1 MAFQVSP
8 GVNVSEIDLTT
19 IVPAVATSLAGISFP
34 TEWGPGNEA
43 VLVDTPKTFREIFGD
58 VKDWNYGNYF
68 TALNFLS
75 YSRGLLMVRALGDKT
90 KTANANTG
98 GLTIGA
104 SGGEA
109 YAPNDEYDIST
120 FSGGFYAKYS
130 GEKGNS
136 LAVSIGRAGTSGV
149 TGSWPYF
156 SSFRRTPSSTDNLL
170 SLGGVTATYDQV
182 HIAVIDENGVF
193 TGTKDTV
200 LERFEGVSLHP
211 RARRADGTSL
221 YFKNVI
227 NNESKYI
234 KCGGSLDAYDLT
246 TAYDIGSGLGTAQS
260 GTPTKIFGSSGLS
273 AGGVTESNWE
283 NTFVFNWSNSVNTY
297 VTASLA
303 GGSGQEYT
311 GSRTTVGDGVGY
323 DVLADAEKIDV
334 NLLLSGDI
342 TGPTEVQEL
351 KGIAETR
358 KDCVVFFS
366 CPVGREGKNVEKT
379 DSEKAQICVDF
390 KNTVGSSSYAIIDS
404 GYRRQFDPF
413 NQIYRW
419 VPLNGDTAGLCAR
432 TEYDL
437 DAWWSPAGYNRGI
450 LNGAGSLAFNP
461 NRTYRDRIYPK
472 GINPIINEKNSGTLL
487 LGDKTALSK
496 PSAFDRINVRR
507 LFIVLEKAIA
517 TASKYS
523 LFEFN
528 DGFTRARFI
537 SLVSPYLNDVKSRRG
552 LIDFKVVCDESN
564 NTPERIDRNEFW
576 ADIYIKP
583 NRSINYIQLN
593 FIATRTG
600 ASFSEVGA

>member
-58 VKDWNYGNYF
+58 VKEWNYANYF

-75 YSRGLLMVRALGDKT
+75 YSQGLLMVRALGGNTD
-90 KTANANTG
+90 TANANTA
-98 GLTIGA
+98 GLTIGTE
-104 SGGEA
+104 GGEA
-109 YAPNDEYDIST
+109 FAPTDEYDLST

-136 LAVSIGRAGTSGV
+136 LAVSIGRGGEIGV
-149 TGSWPYF
+149 TASWPYF
-156 SSFRRTPSSTDNLL
+156 PNFRRAPQSTDNLL

-182 HIAVIDENGVF
+182 HIVVVDQDGLF
-193 TGTKDTV
+193 SGTKDLV

-211 RARRADGTSL
+211 KARRADGTSL

-234 KCGGSLDAYDLT
+234 KVGGAVDAYDLET
-246 TAYDIGSGLGTAQS
+246 QFDIGGSGIGPI
-260 GTPTKIFGSSGLS
+260 GTPTKIFGTSGLS
-273 AGGVTESNWE
+273 ADGVDATNWDD
-283 NTFVFNWSNSVNTY
+283 TYVFDWSSSVNNY
-297 VTASLA
+297 VTAPLL
-303 GGSGQEYT
+303 GGEGQDYT
-311 GSRTTVGDGVGY
+311 GNRTTVGDGIGY

-342 TGPTEVQEL
+342 TGATEVQAL

-366 CPVGREGKNVEKT
+366 CPVGRGGNNLASS
-379 DSEKAQICVDF
+379 DSDKAQICVDF
-390 KNTVGSSSYAIIDS
+390 KNTVGSSSYCVIDS

-413 NQIYRW
+413 NQVYRW

-432 TEYDL
+432 TEYTN
-437 DAWWSPAGYNRGI
+437 DAWFSPAGYNRGI

-472 GINPIINEKNSGTLL
+472 GINPIINEKDSGTLL

-517 TASKYS
+517 TESKFS

-528 DGFTRARFI
+528 DAFTRARFT
-537 SLVSPYLNDVKSRRG
+537 SLVTPFLRDVQSRRG
-552 LIDFKVVCDESN
+552 LIDFKVVCNETN

>member
-58 VKDWNYGNYF
+58 VKEWNYANYF

-75 YSRGLLMVRALGDKT
+75 YSQGLLMVRALGDNT
-90 KTANANTG
+90 DTANANTA
-98 GLTIGA
+98 GLTIGTE
-104 SGGEA
+104 GGEA
-109 YAPNDEYDIST
+109 FAPTDEYDLST

-136 LAVSIGRAGTSGV
+136 LAVSIGRNGV
-149 TGSWPYF
+149 TGSWSYYTNF
-156 SSFRRTPSSTDNLL
+156 QRTPQSTDNLL
-170 SLGGVTATYDQV
+170 SLGGVTGTYDQV
-182 HIAVIDENGVF
+182 HIAVIDQDGLF
-193 TGTKDTV
+193 TGTKDSV

-211 RARRADGTSL
+211 KARRADGTSL

-234 KCGGSLDAYDLT
+234 KVGGAVDAYDLGT
-246 TAYDIGSGLGTAQS
+246 QFDIGGSGIGPIE
-260 GTPTKIFGSSGLS
+260 TPTKIFGTSGLS
-273 AGGVTESNWE
+273 ADGVDSTNWE
-283 NTFVFNWSNSVNTY
+283 DTYVFDWSSSVNTY
-297 VTASLA
+297 VTAPLL
-303 GGSGQEYT
+303 GGEGQNYT
-311 GSRTTVGDGVGY
+311 GNRTSTVGVGY

-342 TGPTEVQEL
+342 TGATEVQAL
-351 KGIAETR
+351 KGIAENR

-366 CPVGREGKNVEKT
+366 CPVGREGNSV
-379 DSEKAQICVDF
+379 DSSDSAKAQICVDF
-390 KNTVGSSSYAIIDS
+390 KNTVGSSSYCIIDS

-413 NQIYRW
+413 NQVYRW

-432 TEYDL
+432 TEYTN

-528 DGFTRARFI
+528 DAFTRARFI
-537 SLVSPYLNDVKSRRG
+537 SLVTPYLRDVQSRRG
-552 LIDFKVVCDESN
+552 LIDFKVVCNETN